1 MNTMVYCV
9 KSLSV
14 KYSNMNFERFLPFL
28 VSYIPI
34 GVPKIRRPWMTA
46 SCIYCWYFKAYILSE
61 PVIKVDKMVCKDP

>member
-1 MNTMVYCV
+1 MVYCV

-34 GVPKIRRPWMTA
+34 GAKNPKALDDCVM
-46 SCIYCWYFKAYILSE
+46 YLLLVF
-61 PVIKVDKMVCKDP
+61 